1 MNQAWDIVASTY
13 AEDAEQWTVY
23 IEEALR
29 IVPVHAGE
37 RILDVAAG
45 PGTLSFRASPVVT
58 RADAV
63 DYSPGM
69 IHELKARAARDGFAN
84 VHGAVMNAE
93 ELAFPDATFDAAY
106 CIFAFFFFPDRAR
119 AFRELYRVLRPGGRA
134 LIATWATIERR
145 PFMKIGF
152 DAMAEAFPQAPRP
165 AKGDLQEPEECVREM
180 SAAGFEEVTATRFVF
195 STRIDSADHYVHLLS
210 RSAAPLAAMKKQMG
224 SGWESARQRLVDAV
238 AKRLPGDAKE
248 LSAEAI
254 FTHGIR
260 PARG

>member
-1 MNQAWDIVASTY
+1 MTQAWDIVAPTY
-13 AEDAEQWTVY
+13 AEDVEHWSAY
-23 IEEALR
+23 IDEALK
-29 IVPVHAGE
+29 IVPARPSE

-45 PGTLSFRASPVVT
+45 PGTLSFRASPVVA

-63 DYSPGM
+63 DFSPGM
-69 IHELKARAARDGFAN
+69 IHELEARATRDGIAN

-93 ELAFPDATFDAAY
+93 ELTFPDATFDAAY

-119 AFRELYRVLRPGGRA
+119 AFRELYRVLRPGGRG

-165 AKGDLQEPEECVREM
+165 SKGDLQEPEECVREM
-180 SAAGFEEVTATRFVF
+180 SAAGFEEVVATRFVA
-195 STRIDSADHYVHLLS
+195 STRVESAEHYVDVLG
-210 RSAAPLAAMKKQMG
+210 RSAAPVAAMKKQLG
-224 SGWESARQRLVDAV
+224 NGWEGARQRLIDAV
-238 AKRLPGDAKE
+238 AKRLTPGTNE

-254 FTHGIR
+254 FTWGVR
-260 PARG
+260 SAR